1 MFNLWSDLTKG
12 HDHVFYKAIWK
23 KGWTVGQS
31 QLFGMLTK
39 HWASEKLPSSDKSL
53 EQIVLQ
59 SSREDKNRATPYSI
73 REENMMCSGF
83 TVSETILFFS
93 CFFSL

>member
-1 MFNLWSDLTKG
+1 MIN
-12 HDHVFYKAIWK
+12 VFYKAIWK

-59 SSREDKNRATPYSI
+59 SSREDKNIAQRNYRLQINHWSK
-73 REENMMCSGF
+73 
-83 TVSETILFFS
+83 
-93 CFFSL
+93 